1 MTRVLSQPGKA
12 SAHDRR
18 ATTSPAPG
26 QWRRVLGL
34 REGRGDRNG
43 EPRRRK
49 GPGRGRTSDRPL
61 GCVPIADRLVIRA
74 ESGGRIAEAEKR
86 GLSVL
91 DLLRVQRAERQA
103 IHRLSPE
110 RRLLAYRRR
119 RFSAY
124 QLSVWWS
131 AYPREIPRI
140 DGHPEWIAVT
150 LVDVCEHPE
159 YRARLRRA
167 R

>member
-12 SAHDRR
+12 SVDSRR
-18 ATTSPAPG
+18 AASSPAPG
-26 QWRRVLGL
+26 EWRGVLGL
-34 REGRGDRNG
+34 REGDDDRNG
-43 EPRRRK
+43 GPRRPK

-61 GCVPIADRLVIRA
+61 RRASIADRLVTRA
-74 ESGGRIAEAEKR
+74 ERGGRIAEAEKR
-86 GLSVL
+86 GLSLL
-91 DLLRVQRAERQA
+91 DLLRVQRSERQVLHRKSPDQRLA
-103 IHRLSPE
+103 AYRDRRLS
-110 RRLLAYRRR
+110 
-119 RFSAY
+119 SY

-159 YRARLRRA
+159 YRARLRRV

>member
-1 MTRVLSQPGKA
+1 MNRVLSQSETP
-12 SAHDRR
+12 SADSPR

-34 REGRGDRNG
+34 REGGDDRNG
-43 EPRRRK
+43 GSRGPR
-49 GPGRGRTSDRPL
+49 GPGRGRTPDRPL
-61 GCVPIADRLVIRA
+61 GRVPIADRLVIRA
-74 ESGGRIAEAEKR
+74 ESGGRVAEAGKR

-103 IHRLSPE
+103 IHRMSPE
-110 RRLLAYRRR
+110 RRLRAYRRR
-119 RFSAY
+119 RLSSY

-159 YRARLRRA
+159 YRARVRRA

>member
-1 MTRVLSQPGKA
+1 MTHVLSQREKV
-12 SAHDRR
+12 SAHSRG
-18 ATTSPAPG
+18 ATTSPAPEE
-26 QWRRVLGL
+26 WRRVLGL
-34 REGRGDRNG
+34 RDGGDERNG
-43 EPRRRK
+43 GPRRPK
-49 GPGRGRTSDRPL
+49 GLGRGRTSDRPL
-61 GCVPIADRLVIRA
+61 GRVPIADRLVIRA
-74 ESGGRIAEAEKR
+74 ERGGRIAEAEKR
-86 GLSVL
+86 GLSL
-91 DLLRVQRAERQA
+91 GDLLRVQRAERQV
-103 IHRLSPE
+103 IHRMSPE

-119 RFSAY
+119 RFSSY